1 LDDFG
6 PEVLTA
12 EQRRHLLEIVED
24 MWNPMQDIDI
34 GFDLSFI
41 RLNTA
46 FAGTAVLGSL
56 GTVFQSN
63 AFGRPS
69 GLYIGATS
77 IAS

>member
-1 LDDFG
+1 
-6 PEVLTA
+6 
-12 EQRRHLLEIVED
+12 
-24 MWNPMQDIDI
+24 MQDIDI